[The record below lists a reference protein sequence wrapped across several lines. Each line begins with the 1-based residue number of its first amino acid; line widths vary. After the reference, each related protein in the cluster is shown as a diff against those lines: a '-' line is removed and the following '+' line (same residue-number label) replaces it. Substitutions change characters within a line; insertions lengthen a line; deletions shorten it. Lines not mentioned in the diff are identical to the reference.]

1 MHTSGRWIVATA
13 AAAAAA
19 AGIVLFEGPSGAGAA
34 SGGVQVVVPATRV
47 CVNEVR
53 AIELGVRWSGSG
65 ARRFRVRLY
74 GPRGGI
80 VLARS
85 GLATRR
91 WKLWAYRPT
100 LGGTYRAVYTLSSG
114 LRRFRTRALG
124 CG

>member
-13 AAAAAA
+13 AAVTASVGIVLGGPSRAGAA
-19 AGIVLFEGPSGAGAA
+19 AGGI
-34 SGGVQVVVPATRV
+34 QVVVPATRV
-47 CVNEVR
+47 CVDEIG

-74 GPRGGI
+74 DPSGEV
-80 VLARS
+80 VLARG

-91 WKLWAYRPT
+91 WKRWAYRPT
-100 LGGTYRAVYTLSSG
+100 LGGAYHAVYTLPGGS
-114 LRRFRTRALG
+114 RRFRTNALG